1 MHLEQLNL
9 TYLLNEDRILLRIA
23 FSVKDAA
30 QEKQEIQLFFTRRML
45 QRLWPTM
52 MEAISSHMR
61 LNRPETAFAS
71 DELVNFEH
79 QQAIDAINE
88 SGNFNHAYE
97 TENRKSLNG
106 ERPLLL
112 ETIKFHLQP
121 NAPLWIQF
129 ITQEN
134 GTIDLKLET
143 SLLHGFCKLL
153 IDAEKISGWD
163 LQLSLPNVEEMSVPA
178 HLLN

>member
-45 QRLWPTM
+45 QRLWPTLI
-52 MEAISSHMR
+52 EAISSHMR

-71 DELVNFEH
+71 NELVNLEH
-79 QQAIDAINE
+79 KQAVDSIKE
-88 SGNFNHAYE
+88 SGNFNRAYE
-97 TENRKSLNG
+97 VENRKSLNG

-134 GTIDLKLET
+134 GTVDLKLET

-163 LQLSLPNVEEMSVPA
+163 LQLSLPKVEEMSVPA

>member
-9 TYLLNEDRILLRIA
+9 TYLVNEDRILLRIG
-23 FSVKDAA
+23 FFVKDAE

-45 QRLWPTM
+45 QRLWPTL
-52 MEAISSHMR
+52 MEAIASHMR

-71 DELVNFEH
+71 DELVNIEH
-79 QQAIDAINE
+79 QQAVNSIQE
-88 SGNFNHAYE
+88 SGNFNRAYE
-97 TENRKSLNG
+97 GENRKALHG

-143 SLLHGFCKLL
+143 SLIHGFCKLL
-153 IDAEKISGWD
+153 IDAEKASGWD
-163 LQLSLPNVEEMSVPA
+163 LQLELPKPDEMSVPA